1 MEKQLI
7 LNAERF
13 TPISIIILTKILLA
27 CSNNYIIIYIIMY
40 YNATEV

>member
-13 TPISIIILTKILLA
+13 TPISVIILTKILLA
-27 CSNNYIIIYIIMY
+27 CSNNYIFIYTIMHY
-40 YNATEV
+40 DATEV